1 MRYTSVELNP
11 ARLNSSDRLSP
22 LRTGNASQSG
32 AAAVAAATAIA
43 SCPGTSGAG
52 ATCPGSACRGAPC
65 SALVCSALL
74 CSVLPC
80 SVRLGLEMPGSAR
93 AGSAIAS
100 PSIHC
105 AASLSLRGAG
115 DSAGALPTDNSA
127 GARLAFTSP
136 EGVTSAATATSADNP
151 ATTIR
156 CWAASARVRIRAI
169 PSADNL
175 ATTIRCWCEIRW
187 RSRRGVAPRGG
198 LVWKIMLWPRF
209 ARPVRLRIES

>member
-32 AAAVAAATAIA
+32 AAAVASATAIA

-52 ATCPGSACRGAPC
+52 ATCPGSACRGA
-65 SALVCSALL
+65 LCSALL

-115 DSAGALPTDNSA
+115 DSAGALPTGNSA

-175 ATTIRCWCEIRW
+175 ATTIRCWCAIRW

-198 LVWKIMLWPRF
+198 WVWKIMLWPRF
-209 ARPVRLRIES
+209 ARPVRLRIESRL